1 MNYTI
6 NFQDA
11 ETPKV
16 LASQL
21 VLAQIPNPPESLQL
35 FRNGV
40 LQTAGQDYGLAS
52 MMVTPK
58 PAPASGEVWTAFYRW

>member
-11 ETPKV
+11 EIPAV
-16 LASQL
+16 MGSNL
-21 VLAQIPNPPESLQL
+21 VLEKSPNPAESLQL
-35 FRNGV
+35 FRNGL
-40 LQTAGQDYGLAS
+40 LQTARQDYGLTS

-58 PAPASGEVWTAFYRW
+58 PAPVPGEVWTAFYRW